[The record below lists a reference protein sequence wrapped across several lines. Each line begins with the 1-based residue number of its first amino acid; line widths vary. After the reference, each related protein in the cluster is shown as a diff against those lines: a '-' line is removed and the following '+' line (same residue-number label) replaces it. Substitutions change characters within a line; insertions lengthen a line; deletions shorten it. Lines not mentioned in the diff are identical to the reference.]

1 MRDFFDF
8 FIRQYFI
15 LWLYVFLLL
24 MYTIISLMEREMIIM
39 IKTKLNLGPDEF
51 KVIREISLARP
62 SIKKNRKILQIVC
75 VIGAFIMGIDTL
87 TSFLDHSIGNA
98 LISLAC
104 LIAFIWFAKVGLYY
118 EQDLIFK
125 IIQNKALDNVKNGT
139 IEYIFD
145 SDGVTTISELE
156 YVTSKYKWD
165 AFQWWCVF
173 KNYIYLQTSTKK
185 IVLVKK
191 SNLTPEDY
199 ESLISLLSTHVQ
211 QKEIC
216 N

>member
-1 MRDFFDF
+1 
-8 FIRQYFI
+8 
-15 LWLYVFLLL
+15 
-24 MYTIISLMEREMIIM
+24 MYTIISLVEREMIIM
-39 IKTKLNLGPDEF
+39 IKTKLDLGPDEF
-51 KVIREISLARP
+51 KVIREISLAHPKTQR
-62 SIKKNRKILQIVC
+62 SRKFCQIVC

-87 TSFLDHSIGNA
+87 TSFSDHLIGNA
-98 LISLAC
+98 LISLVLA
-104 LIAFIWFAKVGLYY
+104 IIFIWGATVGIYY
-118 EQDLIFK
+118 EQDVICKRF
-125 IIQNKALDNVKNGT
+125 QNKVFDNLKNGT

-145 SDGVTTISELE
+145 SDGVTTISEPE

-216 N
+216 H

>member
-1 MRDFFDF
+1 
-8 FIRQYFI
+8 
-15 LWLYVFLLL
+15 
-24 MYTIISLMEREMIIM
+24 M

-75 VIGAFIMGIDTL
+75 VIGSFIMGIDTL

-98 LISLAC
+98 LISLAFV
-104 LIAFIWFAKVGLYY
+104 IAFIWCAKVGLYY

-125 IIQNKALDNVKNGT
+125 VIQNKSLDNLKNGT

-145 SDGVTTISELE
+145 SDGITTISEPE

-173 KNYIYLQTSTKK
+173 KNYIYLQTFTKK
-185 IVLVKK
+185 MVLVKK

-211 QKEIC
+211 KKEIC

>member
-1 MRDFFDF
+1 
-8 FIRQYFI
+8 
-15 LWLYVFLLL
+15 

-51 KVIREISLARP
+51 KVIREIILAHPKIQR
-62 SIKKNRKILQIVC
+62 SRKFCQIVC
-75 VIGAFIMGIDTL
+75 IIGAIIMGIDTL
-87 TSFLDHSIGNA
+87 TSFLDHLTGNA
-98 LISLAC
+98 LISLV
-104 LIAFIWFAKVGLYY
+104 LVIIFIWGAKVGLYY

-125 IIQNKALDNVKNGT
+125 IIQNKSLNNLKNGT

-145 SDGVTTISELE
+145 SDGVTTISEPE

-216 N
+216 H

>member
-1 MRDFFDF
+1 
-8 FIRQYFI
+8 
-15 LWLYVFLLL
+15 
-24 MYTIISLMEREMIIM
+24 MEREMIIM
-39 IKTKLNLGPDEF
+39 IKTKSDFGPDEF
-51 KVIREISLARP
+51 KVIREIILAHPRLQ
-62 SIKKNRKILQIVC
+62 KKRKIGQMAC
-75 VIGAFIMGIDTL
+75 VIAAFLMVLFALGT
-87 TSFLDHSIGNA
+87 FLDRFILDCFIEYT
-98 LISLAC
+98 LIFLAFA
-104 LIAFIWFAKVGLYY
+104 IFFIWFAKVGIYL
-118 EQDLIFK
+118 EQDLVFK
-125 IIQNKALDNVKNGT
+125 VIQNKTFDNVKNGI

-145 SDGVTTISELE
+145 SDGVTTIFEPE

-216 N
+216 H

>member
-51 KVIREISLARP
+51 KVIREISFARP

-98 LISLAC
+98 LISLAW
-104 LIAFIWFAKVGLYY
+104 LIAFIWSAKVGLYY

-125 IIQNKALDNVKNGT
+125 IIQNKFLDNLKNGT

-145 SDGVTTISELE
+145 SDGVTTISEPE

-216 N
+216 H

>member
-1 MRDFFDF
+1 
-8 FIRQYFI
+8 
-15 LWLYVFLLL
+15 
-24 MYTIISLMEREMIIM
+24 MEREMIIM
-39 IKTKLNLGPDEF
+39 IKTKSDFGPDEF
-51 KVIREISLARP
+51 KVIREIILAHPRLQ
-62 SIKKNRKILQIVC
+62 KKRKIGQMAC
-75 VIGAFIMGIDTL
+75 VIAAFLMVLFALGT
-87 TSFLDHSIGNA
+87 FLDR
-98 LISLAC
+98 LILDCFIEYTLIFLAFA
-104 LIAFIWFAKVGLYY
+104 IFFIWFAKVGIYL
-118 EQDLIFK
+118 EQDLVFK
-125 IIQNKALDNVKNGT
+125 VIQNKTFDNVKNGT

-145 SDGVTTISELE
+145 SDGVTTIFEPE

-216 N
+216 H

>member
-1 MRDFFDF
+1 MFWF
-8 FIRQYFI
+8 
-15 LWLYVFLLL
+15 YVFLLL
-24 MYTIISLMEREMIIM
+24 IYTIISLMEREMIIM
-39 IKTKLNLGPDEF
+39 IKTKSDFGPDEF
-51 KVIREISLARP
+51 KVIREIILAHPRLQ
-62 SIKKNRKILQIVC
+62 KKRKIGQMAC
-75 VIGAFIMGIDTL
+75 VIAAFLMVLFALGT
-87 TSFLDHSIGNA
+87 FLDRFILDCFLEYT
-98 LISLAC
+98 LIFLAFA
-104 LIAFIWFAKVGLYY
+104 IFFIWFAKVGIYL
-118 EQDLIFK
+118 EQDLVFK
-125 IIQNKALDNVKNGT
+125 VIQNKTFDNVKNGT

-145 SDGVTTISELE
+145 SDGVTTIFEPE

-199 ESLISLLSTHVQ
+199 ESLISLLSTHIQ

-216 N
+216 H

>member
-1 MRDFFDF
+1 
-8 FIRQYFI
+8 
-15 LWLYVFLLL
+15 
-24 MYTIISLMEREMIIM
+24 MEREMIIM
-39 IKTKLNLGPDEF
+39 IKTKSDFGPDEF
-51 KVIREISLARP
+51 KVIREIILAHPRLQ
-62 SIKKNRKILQIVC
+62 KKRKIGQMAC
-75 VIGAFIMGIDTL
+75 VIAAFLMVLFALGT
-87 TSFLDHSIGNA
+87 FLDRFILDCFIEYT
-98 LISLAC
+98 LIFLAFA
-104 LIAFIWFAKVGLYY
+104 IFFIWFAKVGIYL
-118 EQDLIFK
+118 EQDLVFK
-125 IIQNKALDNVKNGT
+125 VIQNKTFDNVKNGT

-145 SDGVTTISELE
+145 SDGVTTIFEPE
-156 YVTSKYKWD
+156 YVTSKYKWN

-216 N
+216 H

>member
-1 MRDFFDF
+1 
-8 FIRQYFI
+8 
-15 LWLYVFLLL
+15 

-51 KVIREISLARP
+51 KVIREIILAHPKIQR
-62 SIKKNRKILQIVC
+62 SRKFCQIVC
-75 VIGAFIMGIDTL
+75 IIGAIIMGIDTL
-87 TSFLDHSIGNA
+87 TSFLDHLTGNA
-98 LISLAC
+98 LISLV
-104 LIAFIWFAKVGLYY
+104 LVIIFIWGAKVGLYY

-125 IIQNKALDNVKNGT
+125 IIQNKSLDNLKNGT

-145 SDGVTTISELE
+145 SDGVTTIFEPE

-216 N
+216 H

>member
-1 MRDFFDF
+1 
-8 FIRQYFI
+8 
-15 LWLYVFLLL
+15 

-51 KVIREISLARP
+51 KVIREIILAHPKIQR
-62 SIKKNRKILQIVC
+62 SRKFCQIVC
-75 VIGAFIMGIDTL
+75 IIGAIIMGIDTL
-87 TSFLDHSIGNA
+87 TSFLDHLTGNA
-98 LISLAC
+98 LISLVLA
-104 LIAFIWFAKVGLYY
+104 IIFIWGATVGLYY

-125 IIQNKALDNVKNGT
+125 IIQNKSLDNLKNGT

-145 SDGVTTISELE
+145 SDGVTTISEPE

>member
-1 MRDFFDF
+1 
-8 FIRQYFI
+8 
-15 LWLYVFLLL
+15 
-24 MYTIISLMEREMIIM
+24 MEREMIIM
-39 IKTKLNLGPDEF
+39 IKTKSDFGPDEF
-51 KVIREISLARP
+51 KVIREIILAHPRLQ
-62 SIKKNRKILQIVC
+62 KKRKIGQMAC
-75 VIGAFIMGIDTL
+75 VIAAFLMVLFALGT
-87 TSFLDHSIGNA
+87 FLDRFILDCFIEYT
-98 LISLAC
+98 LIFLAFA
-104 LIAFIWFAKVGLYY
+104 IFFIWFAKVGIYL
-118 EQDLIFK
+118 EQDLVFK
-125 IIQNKALDNVKNGT
+125 VIQNKTFDNVKNGT

-145 SDGVTTISELE
+145 SDGVTTIFEPE

>member
-1 MRDFFDF
+1 
-8 FIRQYFI
+8 
-15 LWLYVFLLL
+15 
-24 MYTIISLMEREMIIM
+24 MIIM
-39 IKTKLNLGPDEF
+39 IKTKTDLGSDEF
-51 KVIREISLARP
+51 KVIREISLAHPRLQ
-62 SIKKNRKILQIVC
+62 KKRKICQMAC
-75 VIGAFIMGIDTL
+75 VIAAFIMGIDTL
-87 TSFLDHSIGNA
+87 TSLLDHSIGNA
-98 LISLAC
+98 LISLAFV
-104 LIAFIWFAKVGLYY
+104 IAFIWCAKVGLYY

-125 IIQNKALDNVKNGT
+125 VIQNKSLDNLKNGT

-145 SDGVTTISELE
+145 SDGITTISEPE

-173 KNYIYLQTSTKK
+173 KNYIYLQTFSKK
-185 IVLVKK
+185 MVLVKK

>member
-1 MRDFFDF
+1 
-8 FIRQYFI
+8 
-15 LWLYVFLLL
+15 

-51 KVIREISLARP
+51 KVIREIILAHPKIQR
-62 SIKKNRKILQIVC
+62 SRKFCQIVC
-75 VIGAFIMGIDTL
+75 IIGAIIMGIDTL
-87 TSFLDHSIGNA
+87 TSFLDHLTGNA
-98 LISLAC
+98 LISLV
-104 LIAFIWFAKVGLYY
+104 LVIIFIWGAKVGLYY

-125 IIQNKALDNVKNGT
+125 IIQNKSLDNLKNGT

-145 SDGVTTISELE
+145 SDGVTTISEPE

-185 IVLVKK
+185 IILVKK

-216 N
+216 H

>member
-1 MRDFFDF
+1 
-8 FIRQYFI
+8 
-15 LWLYVFLLL
+15 

-51 KVIREISLARP
+51 KVIREISLAHPKIQR
-62 SIKKNRKILQIVC
+62 NRKFCQIVC
-75 VIGAFIMGIDTL
+75 IIGAIIMGIDTL
-87 TSFLDHSIGNA
+87 TSFLDHLTGNA
-98 LISLAC
+98 LISLV
-104 LIAFIWFAKVGLYY
+104 LTIIFIWGATVGLYY

-125 IIQNKALDNVKNGT
+125 IIQNKFLDNLKNGT

-145 SDGVTTISELE
+145 SDGVTTISEPE

-199 ESLISLLSTHVQ
+199 ESLISLFSTHVQ

-216 N
+216 H

>member
-1 MRDFFDF
+1 
-8 FIRQYFI
+8 
-15 LWLYVFLLL
+15 
-24 MYTIISLMEREMIIM
+24 MEREMIIM
-39 IKTKLNLGPDEF
+39 IKTKSDFGPDEF
-51 KVIREISLARP
+51 KVIREIILAHPRLQ
-62 SIKKNRKILQIVC
+62 KKRKIGQMAC
-75 VIGAFIMGIDTL
+75 VIAAFLMVLFALGT
-87 TSFLDHSIGNA
+87 FLDRFILDCFIEYT
-98 LISLAC
+98 LIFLAFA
-104 LIAFIWFAKVGLYY
+104 IFFIWFAKVGIYL
-118 EQDLIFK
+118 EQDLVFK
-125 IIQNKALDNVKNGT
+125 VIQNKTFDNVKNGT

-145 SDGVTTISELE
+145 SDGVTTIFEPE

-211 QKEIC
+211 QKEISH
-216 N
+216 

>member
-1 MRDFFDF
+1 
-8 FIRQYFI
+8 
-15 LWLYVFLLL
+15 

-51 KVIREISLARP
+51 KVIREIILAHPKIQR
-62 SIKKNRKILQIVC
+62 SRKFCQIVC
-75 VIGAFIMGIDTL
+75 IIGAIIMGIDTL
-87 TSFLDHSIGNA
+87 TSFLDHLTGNA
-98 LISLAC
+98 LISLV
-104 LIAFIWFAKVGLYY
+104 LVIIFIWGAKVGLYY

-125 IIQNKALDNVKNGT
+125 IIQNKSLDNLKNGT

-145 SDGVTTISELE
+145 SDGVTTISEPE

-199 ESLISLLSTHVQ
+199 EILISLLSTHVQ

-216 N
+216 H

>member
-1 MRDFFDF
+1 
-8 FIRQYFI
+8 
-15 LWLYVFLLL
+15 
-24 MYTIISLMEREMIIM
+24 MEREMIRM
-39 IKTKLNLGPDEF
+39 IKTKSDFGPDEF
-51 KVIREISLARP
+51 KVIREIILAHPRLQ
-62 SIKKNRKILQIVC
+62 KKRKIGQMAC
-75 VIGAFIMGIDTL
+75 VIAAFLMVLFALGT
-87 TSFLDHSIGNA
+87 FLDRFILDCFIEYT
-98 LISLAC
+98 LIFLAFAI
-104 LIAFIWFAKVGLYY
+104 LFIWFAKVGIYL
-118 EQDLIFK
+118 EQDLVFK
-125 IIQNKALDNVKNGT
+125 VIQNKTFDNVKNGT

-145 SDGVTTISELE
+145 SDGVTTIFEPE

>member
-1 MRDFFDF
+1 
-8 FIRQYFI
+8 
-15 LWLYVFLLL
+15 
-24 MYTIISLMEREMIIM
+24 M

-51 KVIREISLARP
+51 KVIREIILAHPKIQR
-62 SIKKNRKILQIVC
+62 SRKFCQIVC
-75 VIGAFIMGIDTL
+75 IIGAIIMGIDTL
-87 TSFLDHSIGNA
+87 TSFLDHLTGNA
-98 LISLAC
+98 LISLV
-104 LIAFIWFAKVGLYY
+104 LVIIFIWGAKVGLYY

-125 IIQNKALDNVKNGT
+125 IIQNKSLDNLKNGT

-216 N
+216 H

>member
-1 MRDFFDF
+1 
-8 FIRQYFI
+8 
-15 LWLYVFLLL
+15 
-24 MYTIISLMEREMIIM
+24 MEREMIIM
-39 IKTKLNLGPDEF
+39 IKTKSDFGPDEF
-51 KVIREISLARP
+51 KVIREIILVHPRLQ
-62 SIKKNRKILQIVC
+62 KKRKIGQMAC
-75 VIGAFIMGIDTL
+75 VIAAFLMVLFALGT
-87 TSFLDHSIGNA
+87 FLDRFILDCFIEYT
-98 LISLAC
+98 LIFLAFA
-104 LIAFIWFAKVGLYY
+104 IFFIWFAKVGIYL
-118 EQDLIFK
+118 EQDLVFK
-125 IIQNKALDNVKNGT
+125 VIQNKTFDNVKNGT

-145 SDGVTTISELE
+145 SDGVTTIFEPE

-216 N
+216 H

>member
-1 MRDFFDF
+1 
-8 FIRQYFI
+8 
-15 LWLYVFLLL
+15 
-24 MYTIISLMEREMIIM
+24 MEREMIIM
-39 IKTKLNLGPDEF
+39 IKTKSDFGPDEF
-51 KVIREISLARP
+51 KVIREIILAHPRLQ
-62 SIKKNRKILQIVC
+62 KKRKIGQMAC
-75 VIGAFIMGIDTL
+75 VIAAFLMVLFALGT
-87 TSFLDHSIGNA
+87 FLDRFILDCFIEYT
-98 LISLAC
+98 LIFLAFT
-104 LIAFIWFAKVGLYY
+104 IFFIWFAKVGIYL
-118 EQDLIFK
+118 EQDLVFK
-125 IIQNKALDNVKNGT
+125 VIQNKTFDNVKNGT

-145 SDGVTTISELE
+145 SDGVTTIFEPE

-211 QKEIC
+211 QKEIYH
-216 N
+216 

>member
-1 MRDFFDF
+1 
-8 FIRQYFI
+8 
-15 LWLYVFLLL
+15 
-24 MYTIISLMEREMIIM
+24 MEREMIIM

-51 KVIREISLARP
+51 KVIREISFARP

-125 IIQNKALDNVKNGT
+125 IIQNKALDNVKMEQLSIYLIQMELQQYLNLSMLQVNINGT
-139 IEYIFD
+139 NFKVGEYLKIIF
-145 SDGVTTISELE
+145 I
-156 YVTSKYKWD
+156 YKPLL
-165 AFQWWCVF
+165 
-173 KNYIYLQTSTKK
+173 KNML
-185 IVLVKK
+185 
-191 SNLTPEDY
+191 
-199 ESLISLLSTHVQ
+199 
-211 QKEIC
+211 
-216 N
+216 

>member
-1 MRDFFDF
+1 
-8 FIRQYFI
+8 
-15 LWLYVFLLL
+15 
-24 MYTIISLMEREMIIM
+24 MEREMIIM
-39 IKTKLNLGPDEF
+39 IKTKSDFGPDEF
-51 KVIREISLARP
+51 KVIREIILAHPRLQ
-62 SIKKNRKILQIVC
+62 KKRKIGQMAC
-75 VIGAFIMGIDTL
+75 VIAAFLMVLFALGT
-87 TSFLDHSIGNA
+87 FLDRFILDRFILDCFIEYT
-98 LISLAC
+98 LIFLAFA
-104 LIAFIWFAKVGLYY
+104 IFFIWFAKVGIYL
-118 EQDLIFK
+118 EQDLVFK
-125 IIQNKALDNVKNGT
+125 VIQNKTFDNVKNGT

-145 SDGVTTISELE
+145 SDGVTTIFEPE

-216 N
+216 H

>member
-1 MRDFFDF
+1 
-8 FIRQYFI
+8 
-15 LWLYVFLLL
+15 
-24 MYTIISLMEREMIIM
+24 MEREMIIM
-39 IKTKLNLGPDEF
+39 IKTKTDLGSDEF
-51 KVIREISLARP
+51 KVIREIILAHPRLQ
-62 SIKKNRKILQIVC
+62 KKRKIGQMAC
-75 VIGAFIMGIDTL
+75 VIAAFLMVLFALGT
-87 TSFLDHSIGNA
+87 FLDRFILDCFIEYT
-98 LISLAC
+98 LIFLAFA
-104 LIAFIWFAKVGLYY
+104 IFFIWFAKVGIYL
-118 EQDLIFK
+118 EQDLVFK
-125 IIQNKALDNVKNGT
+125 VIQNKTFDNVKNGT

-145 SDGVTTISELE
+145 SDGVTTIFEPE

>member
-1 MRDFFDF
+1 
-8 FIRQYFI
+8 
-15 LWLYVFLLL
+15 
-24 MYTIISLMEREMIIM
+24 M

-104 LIAFIWFAKVGLYY
+104 LIAFIWCAKVGLYY

-125 IIQNKALDNVKNGT
+125 IIQNKFLDNLKMEQLSIYLIQMELQQYLNLSMLQVNINGT
-139 IEYIFD
+139 HFKGGVCLKIIF
-145 SDGVTTISELE
+145 I
-156 YVTSKYKWD
+156 YKPLL
-165 AFQWWCVF
+165 
-173 KNYIYLQTSTKK
+173 KNSIGEKK
-185 IVLVKK
+185 QFNSRRL
-191 SNLTPEDY
+191 
-199 ESLISLLSTHVQ
+199 
-211 QKEIC
+211 
-216 N
+216 

>member
-51 KVIREISLARP
+51 KVIREISFARP

-104 LIAFIWFAKVGLYY
+104 LIAFIWCAKVGLYY

-125 IIQNKALDNVKNGT
+125 IIQNKSLDNLKNGT

-216 N
+216 H

>member
-1 MRDFFDF
+1 
-8 FIRQYFI
+8 
-15 LWLYVFLLL
+15 
-24 MYTIISLMEREMIIM
+24 MEREMIIM
-39 IKTKLNLGPDEF
+39 IKTKSDFGPDEF
-51 KVIREISLARP
+51 KVIREIILAHPRLQ
-62 SIKKNRKILQIVC
+62 KKRKIGQMAC
-75 VIGAFIMGIDTL
+75 VIAAFLMVLFALGT
-87 TSFLDHSIGNA
+87 FLDRFLLDCFIEYT
-98 LISLAC
+98 LIFLAFA
-104 LIAFIWFAKVGLYY
+104 IFFIWFAKVGIYL
-118 EQDLIFK
+118 EQDLVFK
-125 IIQNKALDNVKNGT
+125 VIQNKTFDNVKNGT

-145 SDGVTTISELE
+145 SDGVTTIFEPE

-191 SNLTPEDY
+191 SNLTPEYY

-216 N
+216 H

>member
-1 MRDFFDF
+1 
-8 FIRQYFI
+8 
-15 LWLYVFLLL
+15 
-24 MYTIISLMEREMIIM
+24 MEREMIIM
-39 IKTKLNLGPDEF
+39 IKTKSELGPDEF
-51 KVIREISLARP
+51 KVIREIILAHPR
-62 SIKKNRKILQIVC
+62 SQKKRKIGQTVC
-75 VIGAFIMGIDTL
+75 VIAAFIEGLFALGTILDRFSEYTL
-87 TSFLDHSIGNA
+87 VFLAFAIF
-98 LISLAC
+98 
-104 LIAFIWFAKVGLYY
+104 FIWFAKVGIYL
-118 EQDLIFK
+118 EEDLVFK
-125 IIQNKALDNVKNGT
+125 VIQNKAFDNLKNGT

-145 SDGVTTISELE
+145 SDGVTTIFEPE

-216 N
+216 H

>member
-1 MRDFFDF
+1 
-8 FIRQYFI
+8 
-15 LWLYVFLLL
+15 

-104 LIAFIWFAKVGLYY
+104 LIAFIWCAKVGLYY

-125 IIQNKALDNVKNGT
+125 IIQNKFLDNLKNGT

-145 SDGVTTISELE
+145 SDGVTTTSEPE

-165 AFQWWCVF
+165 AFQRWCVF

-216 N
+216 H